1 MSDWKTPKD
10 CKYTQT
16 DEWVRVE
23 NGEATI
29 GLTDYAQDK
38 LTDIVYVEF
47 PEVGASFG
55 QGEDF
60 GEIESVKASA
70 PIKMPIGG
78 EVIAVNEALEDNWEA
93 VNQDPFG
100 DGWIIR
106 IKPSDTSELDSLM
119 DADAYAQYCAERG

>member
-1 MSDWKTPKD
+1 MSDWKTPDD
-10 CKYTQT
+10 CKYTDS
-16 DEWVRVE
+16 DEWVRLKD
-23 NGEATI
+23 GEAII

-47 PEVGASFG
+47 PDVGDSFG
-55 QGEDF
+55 KGDEF

-78 EVIAVNEALEDNWEA
+78 EVIAINEKLEDAWEN
-93 VNQDPFG
+93 VNQDPYG

-106 IKPSDTSELDSLM
+106 IKPSDTSEIDSLM
-119 DADAYAQYCAERG
+119 DVTAYVKYCAERG